1 MGAGQS
7 TSQSHVPTRGLHVL
21 RVTPSSPAFHS
32 NIEPFFDFVVGFEGD
47 SLSEENAI
55 DASELE
61 RIVESHEN
69 RTLNLLV
76 WNSKSQLTRVVPIT
90 PSRVWS
96 QQQINPNE
104 SQNSE
109 SLSQPSL
116 LGLSMRL
123 CQPETASDNVWHVLD
138 VIEGSPAESAGLVPM
153 GDWILGWSGG
163 VLTAEN
169 DFYDLVEAH
178 IDKPLRVYVYSYDF
192 DTLREVVLIPNRH
205 WGGDG
210 LLGCVFGF
218 GLLHRI
224 PPQPEDRVP
233 GTIPPELQ
241 EMGDE
246 YGHQDLFVPA
256 DIDESQHTQ
265 GRIANRQH
273 NSWYQDSIPKS
284 NDAHGETRA
293 VHKQHS
299 HDHGGSSLQ

>member
-7 TSQSHVPTRGLHVL
+7 TSQTEIPSRGLHVL
-21 RVTPSSPAFHS
+21 RVTPASPAYHA

-47 SLSEENAI
+47 SLSSENAI
-55 DASELE
+55 DVQELE
-61 RIVESHEN
+61 KIVESHEN

-76 WNSKSQLTRVVPIT
+76 WNSKSQQTRVVSII

-96 QQQINPNE
+96 QQQLSLNDTHASSPNA
-104 SQNSE
+104 
-109 SLSQPSL
+109 QPSL

-123 CQPETASDNVWHVLD
+123 CHPETASDNVWHVLD

-163 VLTAEN
+163 VLSAEN

-178 IDKPLRVYVYSYDF
+178 VDKPLRVYVYSYDF
-192 DTLREVVLIPNRH
+192 DNLREVVLIPNRH
-205 WGGDG
+205 WGGEG

-233 GTIPPELQ
+233 GTMPPELL
-241 EMGDE
+241 EDNE
-246 YGHQDLFVPA
+246 HETQDLFVPA
-256 DIDESQHTQ
+256 DASVMQID
-265 GRIANRQH
+265 
-273 NSWYQDSIPKS
+273 
-284 NDAHGETRA
+284 
-293 VHKQHS
+293 V
-299 HDHGGSSLQ
+299 